1 MDQTV
6 LDKAG
11 ILIEA
16 LPYIKKFNNK
26 KVVVKYGG
34 SAMIDENLQK
44 SVIQDVVL
52 LKLVGMQPIIVHGG
66 GKEISKWLGKIGHES
81 KFVNG
86 LRVTDETTMEV
97 CEMVLGRVNK
107 QIVKMIDEIGVRAAG
122 VDGKDGRTLVCEKK
136 TADGE
141 DIGYVGNIIHVNT
154 NLIDTLLRHNYIP
167 VVAPIGLDDN
177 FHAYNIN
184 ADDAACAI
192 AQAVGAEKLAFLTDT
207 EGVLRDVND
216 KDSLISQ
223 IAVGE
228 VEDYISSGVI
238 SGGMI
243 PKIRNCAAAVNNGV
257 NRVHILDG
265 RVPHSL
271 LLEFFTDKG
280 IGSLIKP

>member
-1 MDQTV
+1 
-6 LDKAG
+6 
-11 ILIEA
+11 
-16 LPYIKKFNNK
+16 
-26 KVVVKYGG
+26 
-34 SAMIDENLQK
+34 
-44 SVIQDVVL
+44 
-52 LKLVGMQPIIVHGG
+52 
-66 GKEISKWLGKIGHES
+66 
-81 KFVNG
+81 
-86 LRVTDETTMEV
+86 
-97 CEMVLGRVNK
+97 
-107 QIVKMIDEIGVRAAG
+107 
-122 VDGKDGRTLVCEKK
+122 
-136 TADGE
+136 
-141 DIGYVGNIIHVNT
+141 
-154 NLIDTLLRHNYIP
+154 DTLLRHNYIP